1 LWCNFDVGVGSCI
14 RGVGSLDYNVSE
26 CEKDYEDDDFSEDDE
41 DYII

>member
-1 LWCNFDVGVGSCI
+1 
-14 RGVGSLDYNVSE
+14 VGSLDYNLSE